1 MGETGSMTHPDEPTA
16 ADANHLSPEDER
28 SAAELQR
35 FWETARSRAGLG
47 RLSAVVGTGVLAAVP
62 PPVARLAEDP
72 ATADARLA
80 LVLDGTVTAVSAPL
94 AGFGGEDAALP
105 QVDDLWIALDG
116 AGRPRALLRTSEVEV
131 VRLGDVDAGRVRA
144 ETGGDD
150 VAAWRR
156 DTEAAVRDAVG
167 VEPDDD
173 TELVVEHVVVLY
185 S

>member
-1 MGETGSMTHPDEPTA
+1 MTNPDEPTA
-16 ADANHLSPEDER
+16 AEASLLSPDDER

-35 FWETARSRAGLG
+35 FWEVARSRAGLG

-72 ATADARLA
+72 VAADARLA
-80 LVLDGTVTAVSAPL
+80 LVLEGTVTAVSAPL
-94 AGFGGEDAALP
+94 AGFGGEEMALP

-116 AGRPRALLRTSEVEV
+116 AGRPRALLRTTAVEV
-131 VRLGDVDAGRVRA
+131 VRLGDVDADQVRA
-144 ETGGDD
+144 ETGRDD
-150 VAAWRR
+150 VAAWRGE
-156 DTEAAVRDAVG
+156 TEAAVREVVG
-167 VEPDDD
+167 TEPDDA